1 MLATSGDE
9 GYLTL
14 DEYTKNTTQTV
25 EILKNI
31 LGVDKATAKEKLIKE
46 YNLSETQSENVL
58 KYTHPQKNKSLHTYN
73 IRNELEEYTYI

>member
-25 EILKNI
+25 EILK
-31 LGVDKATAKEKLIKE
+31 
-46 YNLSETQSENVL
+46 
-58 KYTHPQKNKSLHTYN
+58 KYSGS
-73 IRNELEEYTYI
+73 